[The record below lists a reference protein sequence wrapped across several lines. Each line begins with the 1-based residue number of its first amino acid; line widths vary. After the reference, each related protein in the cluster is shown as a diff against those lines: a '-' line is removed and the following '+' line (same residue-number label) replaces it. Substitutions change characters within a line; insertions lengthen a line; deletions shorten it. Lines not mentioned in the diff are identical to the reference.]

1 MTGAT
6 PVSTPMEANTHLTS
20 ADLPAPEQSNKVFQ
34 REYQRIIGSL
44 MYMAT
49 FMRPDLAFEVN
60 QCYRFMS
67 NPGPSHMAAARR
79 IL

>member
-20 ADLPAPEQSNKVFQ
+20 ADSPAPEQINKAFR

-44 MYMAT
+44 MYIAT
-49 FMRPDLAFEVN
+49 FTRPDLAFAVN
-60 QCYRFMS
+60 QCS
-67 NPGPSHMAAARR
+67 
-79 IL
+79 